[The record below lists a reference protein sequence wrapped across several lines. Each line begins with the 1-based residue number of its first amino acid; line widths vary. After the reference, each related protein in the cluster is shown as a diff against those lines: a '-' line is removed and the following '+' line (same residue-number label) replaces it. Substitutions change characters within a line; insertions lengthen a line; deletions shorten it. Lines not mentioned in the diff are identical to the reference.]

1 MIDKF
6 FLYLILFIPFSFLLG
21 PFITDCTTLLI
32 IFFFFIKIYK
42 KKDLFYFKNNFLK
55 YFLLFNVIL
64 IVSSLF
70 SENILY
76 SLKSSFFF
84 FRFYICSIAIWYA
97 LENYK
102 NLFIKFIFSSIIA
115 IFITT
120 LGALYEF
127 IFIKNFFYLVN
138 NSTGELTRLSGFL
151 TKKLVVG
158 SYLTRIGSLL
168 FAISIIYLLRK
179 KNNFYILFSGLLYVV
194 IIIFISGERT
204 AFLSIFLFSLLTLVY
219 FRKQINI
226 YLGVFVLLLSFFTIL
241 NFEPIKKRM
250 IDLTIS
256 QLNNTMSFEWKSEKS
271 DPKDFVYLSV
281 HHNAHARTALKMFY
295 DSPVIGH
302 GPGMFRFV
310 CHKFIYNEFSCTT
323 HPHNFYLQL
332 LAETGTFGFL
342 FLLIF
347 FIQVSIKIFTG
358 LVKPI
363 YNNKKNIEFLLYLSI
378 LISILPFFPSG
389 NLFNNWLAPQ
399 IFLPF
404 GFLLYLHNRKY
415 L

>member
-1 MIDKF
+1 MIDKV
-6 FLYLILFIPFSFLLG
+6 FLYLVLFIPFSFLLG
-21 PFITDCTTLLI
+21 PFITDCTTI
-32 IFFFFIKIYK
+32 FITIFFLIKINQK
-42 KKDLFYFKNNFLK
+42 KNLSYFKNNFFK
-55 YFLLFNVIL
+55 YFFLFNIIL

-70 SENILY
+70 SENILH

-102 NLFIKFIFSSIIA
+102 NLFKKFIFFSIIA
-115 IFITT
+115 IFFTT
-120 LGALYEF
+120 LGTLYEF
-127 IFIKNFFYLVN
+127 IFIKNFFHLVN
-138 NSTGELTRLSGFL
+138 NSSGELTRLSGFL
-151 TKKLVVG
+151 TKKFVVG
-158 SYLTRIGSLL
+158 SYLTRVGSLL
-168 FAISIIYLLRK
+168 FAISIIYFLSK
-179 KNNFYILFSGLLYVV
+179 KNNLYILFSGLLYVV
-194 IIIFISGERT
+194 IIIFLSGERT
-204 AFLSIFLFSLLTLVY
+204 AFFSIFLFSFLSLVY
-219 FRKQINI
+219 FRKKINI
-226 YLGVFVLLLSFFTIL
+226 YLGIFVLLLSLSISL
-241 NFEPIKKRM
+241 NFEPVKKRM

-256 QLNNTMSFEWKSEKS
+256 QLNNTMFYEYKFKKNDSN
-271 DPKDFVYLSV
+271 DFVYLSV

-295 DSPVIGH
+295 DSPIIGH

-310 CHKFIYNEFSCTT
+310 CHKFTYNEFSCTT

-347 FIQVSIKIFTG
+347 FIQLSIKIFTA

-363 YNNKKNIEFLLYLSI
+363 YNNIKNIELLLYLSI
-378 LISILPFFPSG
+378 LISIIPFFPSG

-404 GFLLYLHNRKY
+404 GFLLYLHNRKN

>member
-1 MIDKF
+1 MIDKV
-6 FLYLILFIPFSFLLG
+6 FLYLVLFIPYSFLLG
-21 PFITDCTTLLI
+21 PFITDCTTILI
-32 IFFFFIKIYK
+32 IFFFLIKIFRTRNF
-42 KKDLFYFKNNFLK
+42 FYFKSNFFK
-55 YFLLFNVIL
+55 FFLLFNLVL
-64 IVSSLF
+64 IISSLF
-70 SENILY
+70 SQNILY
-76 SLKSSFFF
+76 SLNTSVFF

-102 NLFIKFIFSSIIA
+102 NLFNKFIYSCLIA

-120 LGALYEF
+120 LGVLYEF
-127 IFIKNFFYLVN
+127 IFIKNFFYSVN
-138 NSTGELTRLSGFL
+138 HSAGELSRLSGFL

-158 SYLTRIGSLL
+158 SYLTRVGSIL
-168 FAISIIYLLRK
+168 FAISIIYILKK
-179 KNNFYILFSGLLYVV
+179 KNNLYILFSGLLYVTIV
-194 IIIFISGERT
+194 IFITGERT
-204 AFLSIFLFSLLTLVY
+204 AFFSIFFFCILTLIY
-219 FRKQINI
+219 FRKKINI
-226 YLGVFVLLLSFFTIL
+226 YLGTFILLLSFFVIL

-271 DPKDFVYLSV
+271 DPKDFVYISV
-281 HHNAHARTALKMFY
+281 HHNAHARSALKMFY
-295 DSPVIGH
+295 DSPVLGH
-302 GPGMFRFV
+302 GPGMFRFI
-310 CHKFIYNEFSCTT
+310 CHKFLYNEFSCTT

-342 FLLIF
+342 FLLILL
-347 FIQVSIKIFTG
+347 IQVCIKIFSG
-358 LVKPI
+358 LIKPI
-363 YNNKKNIEFLLYLSI
+363 YNNKKNIEFLIYSSI

-404 GFLLYLHNRKY
+404 GFLLYLNNRKN

>member
-42 KKDLFYFKNNFLK
+42 KKELFYFKNNFLK
-55 YFLLFNVIL
+55 YFLLFNIIL

-102 NLFIKFIFSSIIA
+102 NLFSKFIFSSIIA

-120 LGALYEF
+120 LGTLYEF
-127 IFIKNFFYLVN
+127 IFIKKFFYLVN

-158 SYLTRIGSLL
+158 SYLTRIASLL
-168 FAISIIYLLRK
+168 FAISIIYFFRK
-179 KNNFYILFSGLLYVV
+179 KKNFNIFFFSLLYVA

-204 AFLSIFLFSLLTLVY
+204 AFF
-219 FRKQINI
+219 
-226 YLGVFVLLLSFFTIL
+226 
-241 NFEPIKKRM
+241 
-250 IDLTIS
+250 
-256 QLNNTMSFEWKSEKS
+256 
-271 DPKDFVYLSV
+271 
-281 HHNAHARTALKMFY
+281 
-295 DSPVIGH
+295 
-302 GPGMFRFV
+302 
-310 CHKFIYNEFSCTT
+310 
-323 HPHNFYLQL
+323 
-332 LAETGTFGFL
+332 
-342 FLLIF
+342 
-347 FIQVSIKIFTG
+347 
-358 LVKPI
+358 
-363 YNNKKNIEFLLYLSI
+363 
-378 LISILPFFPSG
+378 
-389 NLFNNWLAPQ
+389 
-399 IFLPF
+399 
-404 GFLLYLHNRKY
+404 
-415 L
+415 